1 MRIVSLLPSATE
13 IVCLLGLRDALV
25 GRSHECDFPPDVASV
40 PVITYSTLGITDE
53 RGTRNPALSS
63 AEIDRLVAEQRAKGL
78 SLYGIHQDRLAEVK
92 PDLILTQALCDVCAV
107 SYDVVQS
114 AVRELCDSSGWGN
127 ATVLSLEPTSIE
139 GIFETILTVGEVTG
153 TLARARAEVQR
164 LRDRLDR
171 VREALHDIVHRPTV
185 AALEWLDPP
194 FAPGHW
200 VPEQIEIAGGNPV
213 LGVKG
218 EPSFR
223 CTWED
228 VAQTQAECAVLM
240 PCGFDLS
247 GSVQEFLNVA
257 ALEVWAELP
266 ATYLNQLY
274 AVDATSYFS
283 RPGPRVVDGV
293 ELLAGLL
300 HPHRW
305 PAPPPDR
312 ALRVNHLV
320 RAPLR
325 MADAHLPMPKS
336 L

>member
-25 GRSHECDFPPDVASV
+25 GRSHECDFPPEVASV
-40 PVITYSTLGITDE
+40 PVMTYSTLGVTDE
-53 RGTRNPALSS
+53 HGTRNPALSS
-63 AEIDRLVAEQRAKGL
+63 AEIDRLVSEQRAQGL
-78 SLYGIHQDRLAEVK
+78 SLYGIHQDRLAAAK
-92 PDLILTQALCDVCAV
+92 PDLILTQELCDVCAV
-107 SYDVVQS
+107 SYGTVQS
-114 AVRELCDSSGWGN
+114 AVRELRDCWGWEG
-127 ATVLSLEPTSIE
+127 ATVLSLEPTNIE
-139 GIFETILTVGEVTG
+139 GIFETILIVGEATG

-171 VREALHDIVHRPTV
+171 VREALRDIVHRPTV

-218 EPSFR
+218 KPSFR

-228 VAQTQAECAVLM
+228 VVQTQAECVVMM
-240 PCGFDLS
+240 PCGFDLA

-257 ALEVWAELP
+257 DLSVWADLP
-266 ATYLNQLY
+266 ATYLWQLY

-283 RPGPRVVDGV
+283 RPGPRVVEGV

-300 HPHRW
+300 HPNRW
-305 PAPPPDR
+305 PAPGPDR
-312 ALRVNHLV
+312 ALRVNDVV
-320 RAPLR
+320 RTPLR
-325 MADAHLPMPKS
+325 MADTRVPGLN
-336 L
+336 

>member
-40 PVITYSTLGITDE
+40 PVMTYSTLGITDE
-53 RGTRNPALSS
+53 HGARNPALSS
-63 AEIDRLVAEQRAKGL
+63 AEIDRLVSEQRAQGL
-78 SLYGIHQDRLAEVK
+78 SLYGIHRDRLAAAK
-92 PDLILTQALCDVCAV
+92 PDLILTQELCDVCAV
-107 SYDVVQS
+107 SYGTVQS
-114 AVRELCDSSGWGN
+114 AVRELRDCWGWEG
-127 ATVLSLEPTSIE
+127 ATVLSLEPTDIE
-139 GIFETILTVGEVTG
+139 GIFETILTVGEATG

-171 VREALHDIVHRPTV
+171 VREALRDIVHRPTV

-218 EPSFR
+218 KPSFR

-228 VAQTQAECAVLM
+228 VVQTQAECVVMM
-240 PCGFDLS
+240 PCGFDLA

-257 ALEVWAELP
+257 DLDVWADLP
-266 ATYLNQLY
+266 ATYLWQLY

-300 HPHRW
+300 HPNRW
-305 PAPPPDR
+305 PAPGPDR
-312 ALRVNHLV
+312 ALRVNDVV

-325 MADAHLPMPKS
+325 TADTCAPGVN
-336 L
+336 